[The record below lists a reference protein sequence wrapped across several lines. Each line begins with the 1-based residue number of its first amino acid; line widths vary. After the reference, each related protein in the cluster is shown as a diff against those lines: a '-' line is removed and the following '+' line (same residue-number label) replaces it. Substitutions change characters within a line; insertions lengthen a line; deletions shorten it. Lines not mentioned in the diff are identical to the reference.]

1 MMNTSVSFALTIIKN
16 SLNLCQYFGNTYHM
30 LSKNSVT
37 KQQVID
43 EEKLRSEIINTLVIM
58 ADYLKIILLKQQPT
72 RKISLNVIENKVE
85 VLIHELKK
93 FEGNLG
99 KPDSLLSEKIEHNL
113 ETILRFLQSIET
125 HFMEDAVE
133 DNIRI
138 ANHIDAAIIQKYS
151 DTE

>member
-1 MMNTSVSFALTIIKN
+1 
-16 SLNLCQYFGNTYHM
+16 M

-85 VLIHELKK
+85 VLIPELKK
-93 FEGNLG
+93 FEGTLG
-99 KPDSLLSEKIEHNL
+99 KPGSILSGKIQHNL
-113 ETILRFLQSIET
+113 ETILIFLQSIET
-125 HFMEDAVE
+125 DFMHDIIE
-133 DNIRI
+133 DNVKI
-138 ANHIDAAIIQKYS
+138 AKHIDAAIIQKYS